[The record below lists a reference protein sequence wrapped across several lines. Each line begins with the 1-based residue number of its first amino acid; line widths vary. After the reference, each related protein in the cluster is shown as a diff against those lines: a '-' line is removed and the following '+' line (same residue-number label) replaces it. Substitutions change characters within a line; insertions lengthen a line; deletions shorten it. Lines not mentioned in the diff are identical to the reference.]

1 MKNIKDLL
9 KTSLIIALGTLALQP
24 LASAASYEQPDLE
37 RSDDEPV
44 QNRTLKQAGTKATK
58 FVISEAVKQLD
69 NLKIEKNVPDSVD
82 DLVDLAVLLEKI
94 LPLSGP
100 QITKMGAY
108 DNEIQKLLDV
118 LLPDQVKETT
128 KALEDLVARKQGL
141 IAEAMQ
147 AGKENNPDRMIECCK
162 EAMNLDAPIEEAKYR
177 PDEIIS
183 AQKTWQAIKNQIDDH
198 EEDEFEEGDDY

>member
-1 MKNIKDLL
+1 MKNIKNLL

-44 QNRTLKQAGTKATK
+44 QNRTLKQAETKITK
-58 FVISEAVKQLD
+58 SVISRVVKQLE

-82 DLVDLAVLLEKI
+82 TLVLLADLLEDI

-118 LLPDQVKETT
+118 LPNQVKETT
-128 KALEDLVARKQGL
+128 KALEDLESRKQGL

-162 EAMNLDAPIEEAKYR
+162 EAVNLDAPIEEAKCR
-177 PDEIIS
+177 LDDIIS
-183 AQKTWQAIKNQIDDH
+183 AQKIWQSAKDQITKQRSNH
-198 EEDEFEEGDDY
+198 